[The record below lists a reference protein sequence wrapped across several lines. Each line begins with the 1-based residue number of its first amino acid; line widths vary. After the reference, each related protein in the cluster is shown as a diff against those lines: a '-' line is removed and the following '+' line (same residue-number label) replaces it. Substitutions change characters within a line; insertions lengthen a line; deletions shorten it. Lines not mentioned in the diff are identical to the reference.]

1 MASSPPSTLSIC
13 RPGSLSVEVGPLV
26 PGSELTSAGVPENEG
41 HHSAGSLKRA
51 RIKSALV
58 IAQVSLSIVLVLFPY
73 DGHNPGGV
81 QLATPS
87 VVTCDSTC
95 VTWDMTIPIS
105 DMDASEKLEPI
116 RKIIRRDNEKR
127 IVAPAGL
134 IGEETEGDAR
144 HLDSAYKSGCRA
156 FFTTD
161 KQDILEHAAELEP
174 LLGIRLFHPDED
186 RDRFMA
192 YCRSERGG

>member
-1 MASSPPSTLSIC
+1 MDFRVYVERNAM
-13 RPGSLSVEVGPLV
+13 RPW
-26 PGSELTSAGVPENEG
+26 LTD
-41 HHSAGSLKRA
+41 LKR
-51 RIKSALV
+51 
-58 IAQVSLSIVLVLFPY
+58 QGEIVLVLFPY

-87 VVTCDSTC
+87 VVTCDSTW

-134 IGEETEGDAR
+134 IGDETEGDAR

-161 KQDILEHAAELEP
+161 KTDILRHAAELEA
-174 LLGIRLFHPDED
+174 LLGFQLFHPDED
-186 RDRFMA
+186 QDRFMA
-192 YCRSERGG
+192 FIEGGD